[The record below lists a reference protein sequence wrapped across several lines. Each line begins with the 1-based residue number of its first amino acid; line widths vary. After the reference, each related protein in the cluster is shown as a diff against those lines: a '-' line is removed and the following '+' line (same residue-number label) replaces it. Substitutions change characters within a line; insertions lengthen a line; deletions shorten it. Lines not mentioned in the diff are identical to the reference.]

1 VYVRLFENDKL
12 TTHYHSAILFGNSIA
27 MVEKHCGHLIPS
39 DDEIN
44 VGVTRKNGEEP
55 PPLPSEEPHL
65 ALNWSHHATRPEEA
79 EMLKVTAA

>member
-1 VYVRLFENDKL
+1 
-12 TTHYHSAILFGNSIA
+12 

-65 ALNWSHHATRPEEA
+65 ALNCEKLHTLRGQTGAIMRLARKKQKCSR
-79 EMLKVTAA
+79 